1 MSNVKRVSIKGDL
14 NTMAV
19 SEASSP
25 SILSEFGV
33 EMLVKGHNILAE
45 KVPEA
50 CEESKVIE
58 RFLMTTT
65 FPHFGLKIRFGNGG
79 RSEPNGYNGV
89 TRYFNYEIYGE
100 EAIAYAYYDMLV
112 KALRV
117 FGNVK
122 EAKIVDLEA

>member
-19 SEASSP
+19 SEASSQAVLT
-25 SILSEFGV
+25 SFGS
-33 EMLVKGHNILAE
+33 EMLVKGHNIPTD

-89 TRYFNYEIYGE
+89 TRYFNYEIYGD
-100 EAIAYAYYDMLV
+100 EAIAYAFYDMLV

-117 FGNVK
+117 FGNVRK
-122 EAKIVDLEA
+122 AKIVDLEA